1 MCADLNFFLACPK
14 RMVVG
19 LLPAGNHMKTNSD
32 ELIRISIMTDCN
44 FNLQSQS
51 CMKVL
56 YIKVI
61 SECVCSL
68 SM

>member
-1 MCADLNFFLACPK
+1 M
-14 RMVVG
+14 G
-19 LLPAGNHMKTNSD
+19 LLPAGNRMKTNSD
-32 ELIRISIMTDCN
+32 ELIRIAIMTDCN
-44 FNLQSQS
+44 FNLQS

-61 SECVCSL
+61 SECVCTL

>member
-1 MCADLNFFLACPK
+1 MCADLNFFLVCPK

-19 LLPAGNHMKTNSD
+19 LLPAGNRMKTNSD

-44 FNLQSQS
+44 FNLQS

-61 SECVCSL
+61 SECVCTL